1 MRRILCLRLPNWPV
15 QRLLVAR
22 PELDPKQPL
31 ILHARDP
38 RRGQLV
44 AACNAAAFGHGVRL
58 QMPLAEAATLVERR
72 EECHILPADPAA
84 DLAALARLAEHC
96 ERFSPLVGWETVER
110 RMQNAECRTL
120 GPDHLFLDVTAIGV
134 LFGGEEAL
142 AEEVVAE
149 LARLGYD
156 ARVAIAGTIGAAWA
170 TASSELSGRGGR
182 GSRRAENGPETQGS
196 AGASP
201 FQSWNIELL
210 RIPPETVDLLAQL
223 GITRIEQLLKLP
235 RTSLAARFGE
245 QLAWRLDQLLGAA
258 PETIVPHRPPPKFVI
273 CRLLEYPA
281 ENREL
286 VERVIRE
293 LVEQLATLLA
303 QQREGAMRLACRLDC
318 VPHRPAVWE
327 VGLFRPSADP
337 KHLWDLARMQLEQQT
352 WPDAVSRVTLAA
364 PLTAPLENRQ
374 QELFGASCHEA
385 ARQWELLIDRLGSRL
400 GPEAVLQAQWTAD
413 PVPERAVQLVS
424 LVQAKRQ
431 SRSNPRVFSAVQRPL
446 LLRSPPLALDVLS
459 IVPDGPPVSFR
470 VGGQVQKVAQWW
482 GPERIESGWWRG
494 RSVRRDYYRVAAESG
509 QRYWLFR
516 RLPDGKWYL
525 HGEFT

>member
-1 MRRILCLRLPNWPV
+1 MRRNLCLRLPNWPV

-22 PELDPKQPL
+22 RELDPAQPL
-31 ILHARDP
+31 ILHARDS
-38 RRGQLV
+38 RRGQL
-44 AACNAAAFGHGVRL
+44 AIACNAAAWGHGVRPR
-58 QMPLAEAATLVERR
+58 MPLAEATTLAECR
-72 EECHILPADPAA
+72 EECHILPADSAA
-84 DLAALARLAEHC
+84 DLVALAHLAEHC
-96 ERFSPLVGWETVER
+96 ERFSPLVGWETVECGMR
-110 RMQNAECRTL
+110 SAECGMF

-142 AEEVVAE
+142 AGEVVAE

-170 TASSELSGRGGR
+170 AASSEFQVQ
-182 GSRRAENGPETQGS
+182 GSRFKVLDSTFNFELGT
-196 AGASP
+196 
-201 FQSWNIELL
+201 WNLELL

-223 GITRIEQLLKLP
+223 GITRVEQLLKLP
-235 RTSLAARFGE
+235 RASLAARFGQ

-258 PETIVPHRPPPKFVI
+258 PETIVPHRPPPKFAV

-281 ENREL
+281 EDRPL
-286 VERVIRE
+286 VERVVRE
-293 LVEQLATLLA
+293 LIEQLAAFLA

-318 VPHRPAVWE
+318 APLRPAVWE

-337 KHLWDLARMQLEQQT
+337 RHLWDLARMQLEQQT
-352 WPDAVSRVTLAA
+352 WPGAVGRVTLAA
-364 PLTAPLENRQ
+364 PLTAALENRQ
-374 QELFGASCHEA
+374 QELFGGNCHEA
-385 ARQWELLIDRLGSRL
+385 ARQWELLVDRLGSRL
-400 GPEAVLQAQWTAD
+400 GPEAVLQAQWNAD
-413 PVPERAVQLVS
+413 PVPERAVQQVPLVHAS
-424 LVQAKRQ
+424 NRR
-431 SRSNPRVFSAVQRPL
+431 SRSSPRVFSALHRPL
-446 LLRSPPLALDVLS
+446 LLRSPPLALEVIS

-470 VGGQVQKVAQWW
+470 VSGQIQKVAQWW